1 MKPKRKRD
9 FTGMFIMAVL
19 LSFIL
24 PLGYLVVRIVSH
36 GGAEEVR
43 SREDYV
49 LMLLQCLLGIAAIV
63 LPLRLIRQKTLQ
75 IPRVMLVLYI
85 AFLYCAIFLGEKLL
99 LRRTALGHDSAHD
112 ERCNAGCAW
121 LFHDC
126 DFQQCGA
133 YTVESF
139 TGVHRRI
146 CVLLCACAGRGVGNL

>member
-36 GGAEEVR
+36 GGGTEEVR

-49 LMLLQCLLGIAAIV
+49 LMLLQCLLGIVAIV

-75 IPRVMLVLYI
+75 IPRVMLVSSSARCE
-85 AFLYCAIFLGEKLL
+85 AFTTPYRSGTRFCT
-99 LRRTALGHDSAHD
+99 R
-112 ERCNAGCAW
+112 
-121 LFHDC
+121 
-126 DFQQCGA
+126 
-133 YTVESF
+133 
-139 TGVHRRI
+139 
-146 CVLLCACAGRGVGNL
+146 

>member
-36 GGAEEVR
+36 GGGTEEVR

-85 AFLYCAIFLGEKLL
+85 AFFCTARSSSARCEAFTTPY
-99 LRRTALGHDSAHD
+99 RTGTQFCT
-112 ERCNAGCAW
+112 R
-121 LFHDC
+121 
-126 DFQQCGA
+126 
-133 YTVESF
+133 
-139 TGVHRRI
+139 
-146 CVLLCACAGRGVGNL
+146 

>member
-36 GGAEEVR
+36 GGGTEEVR

-75 IPRVMLVLYI
+75 IPRVMLFCTLRFCTARSSSARCE
-85 AFLYCAIFLGEKLL
+85 AFTTPYRSGTRFCT
-99 LRRTALGHDSAHD
+99 R
-112 ERCNAGCAW
+112 
-121 LFHDC
+121 
-126 DFQQCGA
+126 
-133 YTVESF
+133 
-139 TGVHRRI
+139 
-146 CVLLCACAGRGVGNL
+146 

>member
-36 GGAEEVR
+36 GGGTEEVR

-85 AFLYCAIFLGEKLL
+85 AFLYCAIFLGE
-99 LRRTALGHDSAHD
+99 A
-112 ERCNAGCAW
+112 
-121 LFHDC
+121 
-126 DFQQCGA
+126 
-133 YTVESF
+133 F
-139 TGVHRRI
+139 TTPYRNGTRFCTR
-146 CVLLCACAGRGVGNL
+146 

>member
-36 GGAEEVR
+36 GGGTEEVR

-63 LPLRLIRQKTLQ
+63 LPLAAHSAENAADSARDAGFVHCVFVLRDL
-75 IPRVMLVLYI
+75 PRRG
-85 AFLYCAIFLGEKLL
+85 AKLL
-99 LRRTALGHDSAHD
+99 LRRTALGHNSAHD
-112 ERCNAGCAW
+112 ERRNAGCAW

-126 DFQQCGA
+126 DFQ
-133 YTVESF
+133 
-139 TGVHRRI
+139 
-146 CVLLCACAGRGVGNL
+146 

>member
-36 GGAEEVR
+36 DGGTEEVR

-85 AFLYCAIFLGEKLL
+85 AFFVLRDLPRRGAKLL
-99 LRRTALGHDSAHD
+99 LRRTALGHNSAHD
-112 ERCNAGCAW
+112 ERRNAGCAW

-126 DFQQCGA
+126 DFQ
-133 YTVESF
+133 
-139 TGVHRRI
+139 
-146 CVLLCACAGRGVGNL
+146 

>member
-36 GGAEEVR
+36 GGGTEEVR

-49 LMLLQCLLGIAAIV
+49 LMLLQCLLGIVAIV

-75 IPRVMLVLYI
+75 IPRVMCTLRFCTARSSSARCE
-85 AFLYCAIFLGEKLL
+85 AFTTPYRSGTRFCT
-99 LRRTALGHDSAHD
+99 R
-112 ERCNAGCAW
+112 
-121 LFHDC
+121 
-126 DFQQCGA
+126 
-133 YTVESF
+133 
-139 TGVHRRI
+139 
-146 CVLLCACAGRGVGNL
+146 

>member
-36 GGAEEVR
+36 GGTEEVR

-85 AFLYCAIFLGEKLL
+85 AFL
-99 LRRTALGHDSAHD
+99 
-112 ERCNAGCAW
+112 
-121 LFHDC
+121 
-126 DFQQCGA
+126 
-133 YTVESF
+133 
-139 TGVHRRI
+139 
-146 CVLLCACAGRGVGNL
+146 

>member
-36 GGAEEVR
+36 GGGTEEVR

-75 IPRVMLVLYI
+75 IPRVMLGFCTLRFCTARSSSARCE
-85 AFLYCAIFLGEKLL
+85 AFTTPYRSGTRFCT
-99 LRRTALGHDSAHD
+99 R
-112 ERCNAGCAW
+112 
-121 LFHDC
+121 
-126 DFQQCGA
+126 
-133 YTVESF
+133 
-139 TGVHRRI
+139 
-146 CVLLCACAGRGVGNL
+146 

>member
-36 GGAEEVR
+36 GGGTEEVR

-85 AFLYCAIFLGEKLL
+85 AFLYCAIFLGEV
-99 LRRTALGHDSAHD
+99 RRAH
-112 ERCNAGCAW
+112 
-121 LFHDC
+121 
-126 DFQQCGA
+126 
-133 YTVESF
+133 TVESF

-146 CVLLCACAGRGVGNL
+146 CVLLCACDGRGVGNL